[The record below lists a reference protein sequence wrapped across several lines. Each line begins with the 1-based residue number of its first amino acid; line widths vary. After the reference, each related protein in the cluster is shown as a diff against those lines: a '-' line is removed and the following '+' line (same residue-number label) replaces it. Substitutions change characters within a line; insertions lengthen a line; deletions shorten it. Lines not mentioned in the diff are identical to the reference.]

1 MADSKVTIT
10 EDKIIF
16 DLTIEEEFNHR
27 YIRWEKL
34 YKHRFLYGTPKV
46 TNKEYHSLITK
57 EDIGK
62 AILDLYGV
70 REVYIN
76 QFKGKLYIEVVSVFI
91 MDNKYQITE
100 LVNLV
105 YRHIRLYL
113 PVGLEVE
120 ISFSNPLNNP

>member
-1 MADSKVTIT
+1 MAENNVTIT

-16 DLTIEEEFNHR
+16 DLTIEEEFNHH

-46 TNKEYHSLITK
+46 TGKEYNNLITK

-62 AILDLYGV
+62 AILDLYGI

-91 MDNKYQITE
+91 TN
-100 LVNLV
+100 
-105 YRHIRLYL
+105 IR
-113 PVGLEVE
+113 
-120 ISFSNPLNNP
+120 